1 MLDRDLGRFL
11 DLLDD
16 EVALTASHDAGDVH
30 VLVAGDDDEAPR
42 VVAHRFVGFAPQL
55 DPVQAVEVAA
65 LAHELDAEH
74 VALVAEVEGARNVL
88 DPLVE
93 LPKERFVPGDPLL
106 ARRHRSI
113 LYEFRPRGGWKTR
126 PVESSVERAAANE
139 ARFRE
144 ANERIRE
151 KALELGGREEP
162 SPYLCE
168 CDVRDCTTVILL
180 TAQQYED
187 VRSDSRR
194 FVVAS
199 GHQNPDDRVLGEH
212 GAFTVIEKTGE
223 EGRLVEELDP
233 RSRS

>member
-1 MLDRDLGRFL
+1 M
-11 DLLDD
+11 
-16 EVALTASHDAGDVH
+16 
-30 VLVAGDDDEAPR
+30 
-42 VVAHRFVGFAPQL
+42 
-55 DPVQAVEVAA
+55 
-65 LAHELDAEH
+65 
-74 VALVAEVEGARNVL
+74 
-88 DPLVE
+88 
-93 LPKERFVPGDPLL
+93 
-106 ARRHRSI
+106 
-113 LYEFRPRGGWKTR
+113 
-126 PVESSVERAAANE
+126 ESSVERAAANE